1 MQFHNNMYKCKY
13 CHIQSEYKYNIDRH
27 EKSKHGNN
35 KNEMYNNSAPNI
47 ASIPNNAHPNSG
59 NIITNEPTLQCESGP
74 SQVYNAPAKTISI
87 EDYNKANESAHGW
100 KSAYDNL
107 YNQTGSGIF
116 TQGDIDE
123 VHKHGVE
130 AIRKWEIA
138 LGKEKENNKQLK
150 EELHYEKVAKDLLPI
165 HMNDKY
171 LNIISLLRGVKKGD
185 NMGYYTN
192 RKIHCICEA
201 LYNIVYC
208 TDVIA
213 KGLMRYKLKNEL
225 LPIENSIMRL
235 ANPKCSMKKKRQIL
249 SKPKV
254 GKGVF
259 TAIASFV
266 IPALMSILTKKST

>member
-1 MQFHNNMYKCKY
+1 MFKCNQCTFQGDYKQNLK
-13 CHIQSEYKYNIDRH
+13 RH
-27 EKSKHGNN
+27 ERHMHGNN

-74 SQVYNAPAKTISI
+74 SQVYNSSVKTVSI

-130 AIRKWEIA
+130 AIKKWGIA
-138 LGKEKENNKQLK
+138 LEKEKENNKQLK
-150 EELHYEKVAKDLLPI
+150 EELHYEKVAKELLPI

-192 RKIHCICEA
+192 RMIHCICEA

-213 KGLMRYKLKNEL
+213 KGLMRYKLKHEL

-235 ANPKCSMKKKRQIL
+235 ANPKYSMKKKRQIL

>member
-1 MQFHNNMYKCKY
+1 MSIHSCNHCNYTSDRLNNLKV
-13 CHIQSEYKYNIDRH
+13 HVRN
-27 EKSKHGNN
+27 KHGNN
-35 KNEMYNNSAPNI
+35 KNEMYVG
-47 ASIPNNAHPNSG
+47 NNAPPTT
-59 NIITNEPTLQCESGP
+59 INEPTLQCESGP
-74 SQVYNAPAKTISI
+74 SQVYNSSVKTVSI
-87 EDYNKANESAHGW
+87 EEYNKANESAHGW

-138 LGKEKENNKQLK
+138 LEKEKENNKQLK

-192 RKIHCICEA
+192 RMIHCICEA

>member
-1 MQFHNNMYKCKY
+1 MFKCNQCTFQGDYKQNLK
-13 CHIQSEYKYNIDRH
+13 RH
-27 EKSKHGNN
+27 ERHMHGNN

-74 SQVYNAPAKTISI
+74 SQVYNSSVKTVSI

-130 AIRKWEIA
+130 AIKKWEIA
-138 LGKEKENNKQLK
+138 LEKEKENNKQLK

-192 RKIHCICEA
+192 RMIHCICEA

-213 KGLMRYKLKNEL
+213 KGLMRYKLKHEL

-235 ANPKCSMKKKRQIL
+235 ANPKYSMKKKRQIL

>member
-1 MQFHNNMYKCKY
+1 MLHY
-13 CHIQSEYKYNIDRH
+13 CEYCEFN
-27 EKSKHGNN
+27 SKHKWVVKRHTEKKHKIYFNN
-35 KNEMYNNSAPNI
+35 NNITNNESKLIEEAIKINSAPNHEPLHNI
-47 ASIPNNAHPNSG
+47 QYGSGSTVIP
-59 NIITNEPTLQCESGP
+59 IEK
-74 SQVYNAPAKTISI
+74 YNQAVETSHA
-87 EDYNKANESAHGW
+87 W
-100 KSAYDNL
+100 KNAYDNL

-249 SKPKV
+249 SEPQV